1 MRAVLSGDSLQKK
14 ILESVHLLCG
24 TVKDSL
30 GPMGRNVL
38 INVSDREPFITND
51 GVTIAENIT
60 SDDIVVQTILE
71 ILKEA
76 SLKTNEVVGDGTT
89 TTLVLLEAIL
99 KESYEQ
105 NVDSLFVKEELEKSL
120 PFVLERIAKLQRKP
134 RKRDYRF
141 IATVAANHS
150 DIGNIASEVFLSI
163 KRRQCIFLEESKTEN
178 TYFEKMNGY
187 SLNVKIS
194 EEYFFDQNS
203 FELDCCHVV
212 YLDYKIE
219 RLEDIS
225 YYINQSV
232 EYHDNY
238 ILLCEGYSRDVL
250 EGLVDLFESQQCFIV
265 IAEWLMYHN
274 LQDEIM
280 EDIHSLEEHDMISK
294 VNITPSTILLYSSKN
309 PKKRRDILLKRYEE
323 VEEEYQKELL
333 LHRIAMLDH
342 GFATI
347 YVGGVTTT
355 EKREKLMRF
364 EDALWALERAQSG
377 IVPGGGICFY
387 QISESLKEDGIG
399 NKILKKAL
407 CTPLYQILENANI
420 SKEDIVYKLAEERYE
435 VLYNLKT
442 RSFESIYE
450 TGIIEPLEVVTYALK
465 NAVSIACMI
474 LSINHLVI
482 NDFQEKSKDYEM

>member
-1 MRAVLSGDSLQKK
+1 MAQKK
-14 ILESVHLLCG
+14 
-24 TVKDSL
+24 DYY
-30 GPMGRNVL
+30 
-38 INVSDREPFITND
+38 
-51 GVTIAENIT
+51 TI
-60 SDDIVVQTILE
+60 
-71 ILKEA
+71 
-76 SLKTNEVVGDGTT
+76 
-89 TTLVLLEAIL
+89 
-99 KESYEQ
+99 
-105 NVDSLFVKEELEKSL
+105 
-120 PFVLERIAKLQRKP
+120 
-134 RKRDYRF
+134 
-141 IATVAANHS
+141 
-150 DIGNIASEVFLSI
+150 
-163 KRRQCIFLEESKTEN
+163 
-178 TYFEKMNGY
+178 EKMNGY

-194 EEYFFDQNS
+194 EEYFFDQNF
-203 FELDCCHVV
+203 FELNCCHVV

-238 ILLCEGYSRDVL
+238 IILCEGYSRDVS
-250 EGLVDLFESQQCFIV
+250 EGLADLFESQQCFIV

-294 VNITPSTILLYSSKN
+294 VNITPSTILLHSSKN

-399 NKILKKAL
+399 NKILKKTL

-435 VLYNLKT
+435 VLYNVKT

-482 NDFQEKSKDYEM
+482 NDFQEKSKDYEL